1 MEIGIDNEICYDL
14 HLSQSKGINESIV
27 VISRHLSNKQ
37 IVDKEYHQQLAK
49 NIVIGFLKTKL
60 DSGRIDKQT
69 FCGHVNTLATYYHP
83 DSVLSDCGDY
93 QDING
98 CLYQQTIDRV
108 LRRAVHLFDNP
119 ALR

>member
-1 MEIGIDNEICYDL
+1 M
-14 HLSQSKGINESIV
+14 
-27 VISRHLSNKQ
+27 RRLSNKQ
-37 IVDKEYHQQLAK
+37 IVDKEYHQQHVK

-83 DSVLSDCGDY
+83 DPVLSSCGDY
-93 QDING
+93 QDIND

-108 LRRAVHLFDNP
+108 LQRAVYLFDCP
-119 ALR
+119 VLR